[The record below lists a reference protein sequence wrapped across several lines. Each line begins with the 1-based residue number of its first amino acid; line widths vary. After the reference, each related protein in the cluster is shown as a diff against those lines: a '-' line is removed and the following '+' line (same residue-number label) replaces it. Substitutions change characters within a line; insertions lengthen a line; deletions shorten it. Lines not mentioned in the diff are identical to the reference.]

1 MLLVGPASGNKSLRP
16 VDGHVDVGG
25 IEVPYRR
32 LHGETDEEA
41 MERAVAAF
49 MADTD
54 TAASVCS
61 GV

>member
-1 MLLVGPASGNKSLRP
+1 MLLIGPASGNKTLRP

-32 LHGETDEEA
+32 HHGETEEEA
-41 MERAVAAF
+41 MERAAAAF
-49 MADTD
+49 MADAD
-54 TAASVCS
+54 TTSSLTS